1 MKLLVANRGEIAI
14 RIMRAAAELG
24 HSTVAVAPRD
34 DAGSLHTGKADA
46 VVTLGGRGTAAYL
59 DIDAVVAAARET
71 GCDAVHPGYG
81 FLAENAD
88 FAKACVD
95 AGLTFVG
102 PREDTLRLFGDK
114 ARARE
119 AAIDAGVPVIRGLD
133 HAVSLEEAQAFFA
146 ELGSGSAM
154 MLKAVGGG
162 GGRGS
167 RMVESADAVAET
179 FERCRAE
186 AEAAFGNGDLYVE
199 EFMRR
204 ARHVEVQILGDGSGA
219 VTHLGERECSVQ
231 RRFQKIVEVAP
242 APGLAEGV
250 RDAVIEAAVRFASG
264 VSYLSAGTFEFLVDV
279 SEDWSGGEFAFI
291 ETNARLQVE
300 HTVTEEVTGVDIVK
314 SQLRLAEGA
323 TIADLGLDVWRE
335 GVSPSH
341 APQGA
346 LLVDRR
352 GYAIQS
358 RVCMESVRDDGS
370 IVPTGGTLTAYE
382 APSGPGVR
390 TDGFGYGGYE
400 TSLSYDSLLAKVI
413 GHSPSPD
420 FADAIARSSRALSEF
435 RIEGVETN
443 IPFLQSILRHPDFA
457 AGKVHT
463 RFVDEHMES
472 LAATEAGPSFVTP
485 EGYEPKAIA
494 SEQEQQAV
502 GPEGSVG
509 LTAPMQGTIVEI
521 GVAVGDDVR
530 IGQAVAVVEAM
541 KLQHDIRADRNGVVA
556 AVSMSEGDVVRE
568 GYPIVFIH
576 ESDVEGG
583 ALEGDAGV
591 DLDLIRG
598 DLTEVNELIE
608 TTLDEARAEAVAA
621 LKEQGR
627 RTAREN
633 LDDLL
638 DEGSFREFGPPA
650 AGSAAGGTIMGFG
663 TVNADL
669 VGEERSRVAVVHSNY
684 EAASYTHGHYRQEQ
698 VHEMAHDWRVPLVLF
713 SEGEGQPYGNVGGV
727 GMDASVFTDFA
738 RLSGLVPL
746 VGVNTG
752 DCFAG
757 NAALLACCDV
767 IIGTENST
775 IGMNG
780 PAVVEA
786 SGLGSHDASDLGA
799 MSFQSLNGNVDIVV
813 KDDAAAVEAAK
824 QYLSYFQ
831 GPVADWQAPDQR
843 LMRHIIPEDR
853 VRAYVMQDIID
864 TLADEGSVLEIR
876 KDFGIGVIT
885 CFIRVEGQP
894 MGVVANNPAHLAG
907 AVDSPGADKGA
918 RFFQLCDAFD
928 IPVVVFMD
936 CPGIM
941 VGPDHERTA
950 LVRHA
955 VRLFNI
961 GANCTAPMFGIMVR
975 KAYGLGVQ
983 AMIGG
988 ASSVPFLTVAWPTAE
1003 FAGMNIDGAV
1013 KLSARRELA
1022 AIEDAEER
1030 KEAYERRVAQGYES
1044 ARAVNSGARYVIDP
1058 ADTRAFIARGMKS
1071 LPPNPPRTTKKRPY
1085 VDTW

>member
-14 RIMRAAAELG
+14 RIMRAAAELNIA
-24 HSTVAVAPRD
+24 TVAVAPRD
-34 DAGSLHTGKADA
+34 DAGSLHTGKADE
-46 VVTLGGRGTAAYL
+46 VVTLPGAGTAAYL
-59 DIDAVVAAARET
+59 DIDRIVAAARDT

-81 FLAENAD
+81 FLAENAELAVRCD
-88 FAKACVD
+88 E

-102 PREDTLRLFGDK
+102 PRVETLRLFGDK
-114 ARARE
+114 ARAR
-119 AAIDAGVPVIRGLD
+119 AAATAAGVPVVRGID
-133 HAVSLEEAQAFFA
+133 HAVTVDEAAAFFA
-146 ELGSGSAM
+146 ELGAGRGM
-154 MLKAVGGG
+154 MIKAVGGG

-167 RMVESADAVAET
+167 RMVSSAGDVAAS

-186 AEAAFGNGDLYVE
+186 AQAAFGNGDLYVE
-199 EFMRR
+199 EFIAR
-204 ARHVEVQILGDGSGA
+204 ARHVEVQILGDAGGA
-219 VTHLGERECSVQ
+219 VAHLGERECSVQ

-242 APGLAEGV
+242 APGLADELRV
-250 RDAVIEAAVRFASG
+250 RIIDAAVRFAASVG
-264 VSYLSAGTFEFLVDV
+264 YGNAGTFEFLVDV
-279 SEDWSGGEFAFI
+279 SGAASGNAADEAFAFI

-314 SQLRLAEGA
+314 AQLRLAEGA
-323 TIADLGLDVWRE
+323 TLAELGLDRV
-335 GVSPSH
+335 V
-341 APQGA
+341 AP
-346 LLVDRR
+346 R
-352 GYAIQS
+352 GYAIQA
-358 RVCMESVRDDGS
+358 RVCMESVREGGAILPAS
-370 IVPTGGTLTAYE
+370 GTLTAYE

-400 TSLSYDSLLAKVI
+400 TSLDYDSLLAKVV
-413 GHSPSPD
+413 GHSPSGD
-420 FADAIARSSRALSEF
+420 FADAIARTSRALAEF

-443 IPFLQSILRHPDFA
+443 IAFLESILGHADFA
-457 AGKVHT
+457 SGRVHT
-463 RFVDEHMES
+463 RFVDENMAS
-472 LAATEAGPSFVTP
+472 LAVADAGRRFVTP
-485 EGYEPKAIA
+485 NGFEPRLVAA
-494 SEQEQQAV
+494 EETQQAV

-509 LTAPMQGTIVEI
+509 LVSPMQGTIVEI
-521 GVAVGDDVR
+521 GVTVGDEVR

-541 KLQHDIRADRNGVVA
+541 KLQHDIRADHNGVVC
-556 AVSMSEGDVVRE
+556 AVSMSQGDVVRE
-568 GYPIVFIH
+568 GYPIVFLH
-576 ESDVEGG
+576 ETDVEGG
-583 ALEGDAGV
+583 AMEGDVGV
-591 DLDLIRG
+591 DLDHIRD
-598 DLTEVNELIE
+598 DLKEVNALIHE
-608 TTLDEARAEAVAA
+608 TLDPAQAQAVAA
-621 LKEQGR
+621 LREKGR
-627 RTAREN
+627 RTARQN
-633 LDDLL
+633 LDDLV

-650 AGSAAGGTIMGFG
+650 AGSAAGGMIMGFG
-663 TVNADL
+663 SVNADL
-669 VGEERSRVAVVHSNY
+669 VGEQRSRVAVVHSNY
-684 EAASYTHGHYRQEQ
+684 RVASYTHGHYRQEQ
-698 VHEMAHDWRVPLVLF
+698 VHELAHDWRVPLVLF
-713 SEGEGQPYGNVGGV
+713 SEGEGRPYGNVGGV

-738 RLSGLVPL
+738 KLSGLVPL
-746 VGVNTG
+746 VGVNVG

-767 IIGTENST
+767 IIATEDST

-780 PAVVEA
+780 PAVTAA
-786 SGLGSHDASDLGA
+786 SGFGAHTAEDLGSMA
-799 MSFQSLNGNVDIVV
+799 FQVANGNVDILVE
-813 KDDAAAVEAAK
+813 DDAAAIRAVK

-831 GPVADWQAPDQR
+831 GPVSDWEAPDQR
-843 LMRHIIPEDR
+843 RMRHIIPENR
-853 VRAYVMQDIID
+853 VRTYQMRDIID

-885 CFIRVEGQP
+885 SFIRVEGQP

-928 IPVVVFMD
+928 VPVIVLMD

-1030 KEAYERRVAQGYES
+1030 KAAYERRVAQGYET

-1071 LPPNPPRTTKKRPY
+1071 LPPPTPRTAKKRPY

>member
-24 HSTVAVAPRD
+24 MATVAVAPRD
-34 DAGSLHTGKADA
+34 DAGSLHTGKADDA
-46 VVTLGGRGTAAYL
+46 VTLDGVGAAAYL
-59 DIDAVVAAARET
+59 DIGGIVAAALAS

-81 FLAENAD
+81 FLAENAGL
-88 FAKACVD
+88 ARACAD

-102 PREDTLRLFGDK
+102 PRVETLELFGDK
-114 ARARE
+114 ARAR
-119 AAIDAGVPVIRGLD
+119 AAAVAADVPVVRGID
-133 HAVSLEEAQAFFA
+133 HAVSVAEAQDFLADLQ
-146 ELGSGSAM
+146 EGLGTGRAM

-167 RMVESADAVAET
+167 RMVERADEVAAVY
-179 FERCRAE
+179 ERCRAE

-204 ARHVEVQILGDGSGA
+204 ARHVEVQILGDAHGA
-219 VTHLGERECSVQ
+219 VAHLGERECSVQ
-231 RRFQKIVEVAP
+231 RHFQKIVEVAP
-242 APGLAEGV
+242 APGLDDAV
-250 RDAVIEAAVRFASG
+250 RDAVVDSAVRFAASVG
-264 VSYLSAGTFEFLVDV
+264 YGNAGTFEFLVDAA
-279 SEDWSGGEFAFI
+279 DAGHADAGGRAAQTFAFI

-314 SQLRLAEGA
+314 AQLQLAAGATLAE
-323 TIADLGLDVWRE
+323 LGLDE
-335 GVSPSH
+335 
-341 APQGA
+341 APA
-346 LLVDRR
+346 PR
-352 GYAIQS
+352 GYAVQA

-370 IVPTGGTLTAYE
+370 ILPASGRLAAYE

-390 TDGFGYGGYE
+390 TDGFGYAGYE
-400 TSLSYDSLLAKVI
+400 TSLNYDSLLAKVI
-413 GHSPSPD
+413 GHSPSADP
-420 FADAIARSSRALSEF
+420 ADAAARTARALAEF

-443 IPFLQSILRHPDFA
+443 IAFLDAILRHPDFA
-457 AGKVHT
+457 AGRVHT
-463 RFVDEHMES
+463 RFVDENMSE
-472 LAATEAGPSFVTP
+472 LAGADTRRRFVTP
-485 EGYEPKAIA
+485 FGFEA
-494 SEQEQQAV
+494 SAVAVEQEQQAV
-502 GPEGSVG
+502 GPEGSYG
-509 LTAPMQGTIVEI
+509 LVAPMQGTIVEI
-521 GVAVGDDVR
+521 GVGIGDDVR

-541 KLQHDIRADRNGVVA
+541 KLQHDIRADRNGVVC
-556 AVSMSEGDVVRE
+556 AVSMAEGDVVRE

-583 ALEGDAGV
+583 ALEGAGGI
-591 DLDLIRG
+591 DLGHIRDDLK
-598 DLTEVNELIE
+598 EVNDWIE
-608 TTLDEARAEAVAA
+608 RTLDPAQAESVAA
-621 LKEQGR
+621 LHEKGR
-627 RTAREN
+627 RTPREN
-633 LDDLL
+633 LDDLM
-638 DEGSFREFGPPA
+638 DAGSFREFGPPA

-663 TVNADL
+663 SVNADL
-669 VGEERSRVAVVHSNY
+669 VGDERSRVAVVHSDY
-684 EAASYTHGHYRQEQ
+684 AAASYTHGHYRQEQ
-698 VHEMAHDWRVPLVLF
+698 VHELAHDWRVPLVLF
-713 SEGEGQPYGNVGGV
+713 SEGEGRPLGNVGTVGV
-727 GMDASVFTDFA
+727 DASVFTDFA
-738 RLSGLVPL
+738 KLSGLVPL
-746 VGVNTG
+746 VGVSLG

-767 IIGTENST
+767 IIATEGSH
-775 IGMNG
+775 IGMTG
-780 PAVVEA
+780 PAMVEA
-786 SGLGSHDASDLGA
+786 SGMGAHTAQDLGA
-799 MSFQSLNGNVDIVV
+799 MSFRAANGDVDILV
-813 KDDAAAVEAAK
+813 KDDAAAVEAIK

-831 GPVADWQAPDQR
+831 GPVADWEAPDQR
-843 LMRHIIPEDR
+843 RMRHIIPENR
-853 VRAYVMQDIID
+853 VRTYEMRDIID

-876 KDFGIGVIT
+876 KDFGFGVIT
-885 CFIRVEGQP
+885 SFIRVEGQP

-988 ASSVPFLTVAWPTAE
+988 ASSIPFLTVAWPTAE

-1022 AIEDAEER
+1022 AIEDAAER
-1030 KEAYERRVAQGYES
+1030 KEAYDRRVAQGYES
-1044 ARAVNSGARYVIDP
+1044 ARAINSGARYVIDP

-1071 LPPNPPRTTKKRPY
+1071 LPPTPPRTAKKRPY